1 MAVTKK
7 IVERRKDKRFQAED
21 GAAAVFRRPWP
32 HSTRLGQIIDIS
44 KGGLAFRYI
53 AGEEQSHGPSE
64 LEILWGDCSVRL
76 DKMPFE
82 TISDFKTATEAPLNS
97 IEMMRSSVQF
107 GELTSEQMSQLEYFI
122 RNHTTG
128 EV

>member
-1 MAVTKK
+1 MAVMKK

-32 HSTRLGQIIDIS
+32 RSTRLGQIIDIS

-53 AGEEQSHGPSE
+53 AGEEQSHGSSE

-76 DKMPFE
+76 DKMPFG
-82 TISDFKTATEAPLNS
+82 TISDFETATEVPLNS
-97 IEMMRSSVQF
+97 IEMRRSSVQF